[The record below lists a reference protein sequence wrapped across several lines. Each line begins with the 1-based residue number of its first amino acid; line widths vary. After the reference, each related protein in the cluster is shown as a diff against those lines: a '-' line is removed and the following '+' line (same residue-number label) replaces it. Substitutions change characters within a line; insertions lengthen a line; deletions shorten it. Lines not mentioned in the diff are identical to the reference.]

1 VDKVL
6 IERRVKEES
15 RDGIITCAQAFA
27 LAKEIGVKPIE
38 IGKAADR
45 LGVRFRSCQLG
56 LF

>member
-1 VDKVL
+1 MDKVL

-15 RDGIITCAQAFA
+15 RDGIITCERAFA

-38 IGKAADR
+38 IGKAASR
-45 LGVRFRSCQLG
+45 IGIKVRSCQLG